1 MNDNLI
7 LVTGK
12 SATGKSM
19 CLRNLDKPEGVM
31 YLNTESNKK
40 LPFPSK
46 FQEFTIVDPYQ
57 VYEAFNHAETLPDV
71 HTIVVDSLTFM
82 MDMFESLHVLPAT
95 NTMQAWG
102 EYSQFLKNLM
112 GQYVAK
118 STKNVIFTAHTLD
131 VLNEAEMTK
140 ETLVKVKGSLMNNGI
155 ESFFSTVISSKKVT
169 TKFLND
175 GEYAS
180 PLLTYNDEENMLEM
194 KYVFQVRLTKET
206 VNERIRSPLGMW
218 EVPESFIDNDL
229 QSVINR
235 LHTYYK

>member
-1 MNDNLI
+1 MNDNLV

-31 YLNTESNKK
+31 YLNAESNKK

-46 FQEFTIVDPYQ
+46 FNQFTIVDPYQ
-57 VYEAFNHAETLPDV
+57 VYEAFNHAEALPEI
-71 HTIVVDSLTFM
+71 HTIVVDSLTFL

-102 EYSQFLKNLM
+102 EYAQFFKNLM

-118 STKNVIFTAHTLD
+118 STKNVIFTAHTMD
-131 VLNEAEMTK
+131 ILNEAEMTK

-155 ESFFSTVISSKKVT
+155 ESFFSTVVSSKKVT
-169 TKFLND
+169 TKFLKD
-175 GEYAS
+175 GGYES
-180 PLLTYNDEENMLEM
+180 PLLTYNEEEEMLEM
-194 KYVFQVRLTKET
+194 KYVFQVKLTKET

-218 EVPESFIDNDL
+218 TVPESFIDNDL
-229 QSVINR
+229 QSVIDR
-235 LHTYYK
+235 LHQYY